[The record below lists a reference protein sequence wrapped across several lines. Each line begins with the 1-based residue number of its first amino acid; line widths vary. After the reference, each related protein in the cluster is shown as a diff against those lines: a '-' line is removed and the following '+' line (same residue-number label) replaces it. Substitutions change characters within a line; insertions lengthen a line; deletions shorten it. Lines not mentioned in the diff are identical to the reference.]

1 MQRPQPDEYA
11 HFYETYISL
20 VETGDIIASLNAQ
33 AIETMAVL
41 SRLPE
46 SQGDFRYEPGKWS
59 VKQVLGHIND
69 SERIFAYRALRIS
82 RNDPKP
88 MEGFEQN
95 DYVDNGG
102 FERRSLSGLID
113 EFTAIRSATVCLFAN
128 LEGEAWQRR
137 GVANQ
142 NQVSVRALAWIIAGH
157 ELHHRSIVP
166 AKYLAE

>member
-95 DYVDNGG
+95 EYVDNGG
-102 FERRSLSGLID
+102 FERRSLSGMID
-113 EFTAIRSATVCLFAN
+113 EFNAIRRATLLLFESFDN
-128 LEGEAWQRR
+128 EAWLRR

-142 NQVSVRALAWIIAGH
+142 YEVSVLALAWIIAGH
-157 ELHHRSIVP
+157 ELHHRSILKT
-166 AKYLAE
+166 KYLA

>member
-20 VETGDIIASLNAQ
+20 VETGDILASLNAQ
-33 AIETMAVL
+33 AKETTAVL

-102 FERRSLSGLID
+102 FEKRSLRGLIEEFGAIRRS
-113 EFTAIRSATVCLFAN
+113 TVVLLAD
-128 LEGEAWQRR
+128 LDPDAWHRR

-142 NQVSVRALAWIIAGH
+142 NEITVRSLAWIIAGH
-157 ELHHRSIVP
+157 ELHHRSILR
-166 AKYLAE
+166 AKYL